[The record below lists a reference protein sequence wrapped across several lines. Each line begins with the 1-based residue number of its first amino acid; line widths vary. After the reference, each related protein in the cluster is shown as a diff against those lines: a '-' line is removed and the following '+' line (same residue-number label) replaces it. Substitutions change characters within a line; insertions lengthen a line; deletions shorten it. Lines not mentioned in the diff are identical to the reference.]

1 MSSCPL
7 LLTIFSFEESLLH
20 VFHTFLHKVN
30 EANKKKSFP
39 RVQEFFTYAHQQ
51 ITRRAAVERE
61 LAGLPEL
68 VPLGDPVSIRQSLG
82 PGYRAGWYK
91 WATGMAGRKDDCKM
105 QENPNSTYALEK
117 LEEFDGLHS
126 GVLQKMQD
134 LTGDDLEAFAA
145 ELSGGGLSGDYHGQG
160 HLNMGELCHDSTN
173 PGDVGVMG
181 FIETSAR

>member
-1 MSSCPL
+1 M
-7 LLTIFSFEESLLH
+7 H

-51 ITRRAAVERE
+51 MMRRAAVERE

-68 VPLGDPVSIRQSLG
+68 VPLGDPVSMRQSLG

-126 GVLQKMQD
+126 GVMQKMQEID
-134 LTGDDLEAFAA
+134 GKDLEAFA
-145 ELSGGGLSGDYHGQG
+145 EELSGDYHGQG

>member
-7 LLTIFSFEESLLH
+7 LLTIFSLEESYFH
-20 VFHTFLHKVN
+20 VFHQLLHTVHN
-30 EANKKKSFP
+30 SNTPNGTEPLIP
-39 RVQEFFTYAHQQ
+39 RVYEFFTYAHQQ

-91 WATGMAGRKDDCKM
+91 WATGMAGRKDNCKM
-105 QENPNSTYALEK
+105 QEHPDGDEK

-126 GVLQKMQD
+126 EVMQAMQD
-134 LTGDDLEAFAA
+134 IDGKDLEKFADIMC
-145 ELSGGGLSGDYHGQG
+145 GLYHTRG
-160 HLNMGELCHDSTN
+160 HLNVGELCHDSTN
-173 PGDVGVMG
+173 SGDDGIMS
-181 FIETSAR
+181 FTEASAR

>member
-1 MSSCPL
+1 M
-7 LLTIFSFEESLLH
+7 H

-51 ITRRAAVERE
+51 MMRRAAVERE

-68 VPLGDPVSIRQSLG
+68 VPLGDPVSMRQSLG

-91 WATGMAGRKDDCKM
+91 WATCMAGRKDDCKM
-105 QENPNSTYALEK
+105 QEHPNSTYALEK

-126 GVLQKMQD
+126 GVMQKMQD
-134 LTGDDLEAFAA
+134 LNDLEAFA
-145 ELSGGGLSGDYHGQG
+145 EEISGFYHARG
-160 HLNMGELCHDSTN
+160 HFNVGELCHDSTN
-173 PGDVGVMG
+173 PGDVQGVMS
-181 FIETSAR
+181 FIPTSAR

>member
-7 LLTIFSFEESLLH
+7 LSTIFSLEESLFH
-20 VFHTFLHKVN
+20 VFHRLLHTVN
-30 EANKKKSFP
+30 SANKAINFP
-39 RVQEFFTYAHQQ
+39 RVHEFFTYAHQQ

-68 VPLGDPVSIRQSLG
+68 VPLDPVNMRQSLG

-126 GVLQKMQD
+126 DVLEKMQD
-134 LTGDDLEAFAA
+134 LFFNDLEAFAK
-145 ELSGGGLSGDYHGQG
+145 ELSGAYHGQG

-173 PGDVGVMG
+173 PGDVQGVMS

>member
-1 MSSCPL
+1 M
-7 LLTIFSFEESLLH
+7 H

-51 ITRRAAVERE
+51 IIRRAALERE

-68 VPLGDPVSIRQSLG
+68 VPLGDPVSMRQSLG

-126 GVLQKMQD
+126 GVMQAMQEID
-134 LTGDDLEAFAA
+134 GKDLEAFA
-145 ELSGGGLSGDYHGQG
+145 EELSGDYHGQG

-173 PGDVGVMG
+173 SGDDGIMS
-181 FIETSAR
+181 FTEASAR

>member
-7 LLTIFSFEESLLH
+7 LLTIFSLEESLFH
-20 VFHTFLHKVN
+20 VFHQLLHTVN
-30 EANKKKSFP
+30 VANKNISFP

-68 VPLGDPVSIRQSLG
+68 VPLGDPVSMRQSLG

-126 GVLQKMQD
+126 AVLQKMEE
-134 LTGDDLEAFAA
+134 LTGDDLEAFA
-145 ELSGGGLSGDYHGQG
+145 EEISGFYHARG
-160 HLNMGELCHDSTN
+160 HFNVGELCHDSTN
-173 PGDVGVMG
+173 PGDVQGVMS

>member
-7 LLTIFSFEESLLH
+7 LLTIFSLEESLFH
-20 VFHTFLHKVN
+20 VFHRLLHTVHSSN
-30 EANKKKSFP
+30 TPSSGPLIP
-39 RVQEFFTYAHQQ
+39 RVYEFFTYAHQQ

-68 VPLGDPVSIRQSLG
+68 VPLGDPVSMRQSLG

-126 GVLQKMQD
+126 GVMQKMQEID
-134 LTGDDLEAFAA
+134 GKDLEAFA
-145 ELSGGGLSGDYHGQG
+145 EELSGDYHGQG

-173 PGDVGVMG
+173 PDDVGVMG

>member
-1 MSSCPL
+1 MLSCPL
-7 LLTIFSFEESLLH
+7 LLTIFSLEESLFH
-20 VFHTFLHKVN
+20 VFHQLLHTVN
-30 EANKKKSFP
+30 VANKNISFP

-68 VPLGDPVSIRQSLG
+68 VPLGDPVSMRQSLG

-91 WATGMAGRKDDCKM
+91 QATGMAGRKDNCKM
-105 QENPNSTYALEK
+105 QEHPEGDEK

-126 GVLQKMQD
+126 EVMQAMQD
-134 LTGDDLEAFAA
+134 IDGKDLEKFA
-145 ELSGGGLSGDYHGQG
+145 EKVSGPYHGRG

-173 PGDVGVMG
+173 PDDVGVMG
-181 FIETSAR
+181 FISTSAR

>member
-7 LLTIFSFEESLLH
+7 LLTIFSLEESLFH
-20 VFHTFLHKVN
+20 VFHRLLHTVN
-30 EANKKKSFP
+30 SANKAINFP
-39 RVQEFFTYAHQQ
+39 RVHEFFTYAHQQ

-68 VPLGDPVSIRQSLG
+68 VPLGDSVSIRQSLG

-91 WATGMAGRKDDCKM
+91 FADGSMAGRKDDCKM
-105 QENPNSTYALEK
+105 QEHPNSTYALEK

-126 GVLQKMQD
+126 GVMQAMQEID
-134 LTGDDLEAFAA
+134 GKDLEAFA
-145 ELSGGGLSGDYHGQG
+145 EELSGDYHGQG

>member
-1 MSSCPL
+1 M
-7 LLTIFSFEESLLH
+7 H
-20 VFHTFLHKVN
+20 VFHALLPKVWESN
-30 EANKKKSFP
+30 IRVLP
-39 RVQEFFTYAHQQ
+39 RVYEFFMYAHQQ
-51 ITRRAAVERE
+51 IIRRAALERE

-68 VPLGDPVSIRQSLG
+68 VPLGDPVSMRQSLG

-126 GVLQKMQD
+126 DVLEKMQD
-134 LTGDDLEAFAA
+134 LFFNDLEAFAK
-145 ELSGGGLSGDYHGQG
+145 ELSGDYHGQG

-173 PGDVGVMG
+173 PGDVQGVMS

>member
-1 MSSCPL
+1 M
-7 LLTIFSFEESLLH
+7 H

-68 VPLGDPVSIRQSLG
+68 VPLGDPVSMRQSLG

-126 GVLQKMQD
+126 NVMQAMQD
-134 LTGDDLEAFAA
+134 IDGKDLEAFA
-145 ELSGGGLSGDYHGQG
+145 EELSGDYHGQG

-173 PGDVGVMG
+173 PDDVGVMG